1 MFSFDS
7 EKFRSE
13 SFVAR
18 LEKLLCARSL
28 TQYSLCGKNRKGR
41 GRGRGEREYIIILQ
55 GASPCQALR

>member
-7 EKFRSE
+7 ETFRSE

-18 LEKLLCARSL
+18 PETLLGARSL
-28 TQYSLCGKNRKGR
+28 MQYSLRRRNIKGR
-41 GRGRGEREYIIILQ
+41 GRGREEREYIIILQ